1 MTLARQLA
9 EVLTGI
15 GIKRVYGLPGE
26 DHMALL
32 DAFVA
37 AGLEYHTAYNETSAV
52 LMAGTDSLLTGL
64 PGVAVLSMAPGVS
77 NAVNGILNAAMEQQ
91 PVLVISGR
99 HPADRT
105 PFIVRQGFETAR
117 LVEPVTKWRAQVT
130 ANMDIAALAGRAV
143 DEAMSGRPGPVYLEI
158 PDAAAS
164 APPPSAADAT
174 TADATATTV
183 ARLRARWRPATGAT
197 PAAAAAPAAEAP
209 TAPARDLAAK
219 LARAERPVLIIGGHQ
234 HRVSAE
240 AVQEFATAYRMP
252 VLTTTRQWGL
262 IPATH
267 PYCAGTFLNGRL
279 ERELLDRSDLVLLID
294 PEAFD
299 FYNRPWAFS
308 ATSIAIVA
316 ADYTDWLNPVSESHV
331 ADPEALLNALTAAAA
346 GPASRWLPK
355 EITAYRQ
362 GVRTRLLAESGAG
375 MTVPQAVAAALD
387 RWPARGYITADAGFS
402 KPIVAMLSQPGAP
415 DHFLASNG
423 LSTMGFSIPAA
434 LAVRRSG
441 AGPVL
446 AFMGDGSLLMRATEL
461 AAAARA
467 GTPLVAVAVIDR
479 SLTQIA
485 VKQERRRLVPVGAEL
500 PEISCAALAAAL
512 GIDGVDVDSPEKLS
526 AAVDAGLQSKVPMLI
541 GAIVDPAP
549 SRPLFE
555 LMRG

>member
-1 MTLARQLA
+1 MAAMTLARQLA

-15 GIKRVYGLPGE
+15 GIRRVYGLPGE

-52 LMAGTDSLLTGL
+52 LMAGTDSVLTGL

-130 ANMDIAALAGRAV
+130 ADMDIAALAGRAV

-164 APPPSAADAT
+164 APAASAPDEAA
-174 TADATATTV
+174 ATAATV
-183 ARLRARWRPATGAT
+183 ARLSARWRPAAGAT
-197 PAAAAAPAAEAP
+197 APAA
-209 TAPARDLAAK
+209 TASATALLGDLAAR
-219 LARAERPVLIIGGHQ
+219 LARAERPVLIVGGHQ
-234 HRVSAE
+234 HRVSAA
-240 AVQEFATAYRMP
+240 AVREFAAVYRVP
-252 VLTTTRQWGL
+252 VLTSTRQWGL
-262 IPATH
+262 VPATH

-279 ERELLDRSDLVLLID
+279 ERELLDRSDLVLLVD

-308 ATSIAIVA
+308 AQSIAIVA

-331 ADPEALLNALTAAAA
+331 ADPEALLSALTAAAA
-346 GPASRWLPK
+346 ELASRWRP
-355 EITAYRQ
+355 EEVSAYRQ
-362 GVRTRLLAESGAG
+362 GVRTRLLAENGAG

-387 RWPARGYITADAGFS
+387 RWPAHGYITADAGFS

-415 DHFLASNG
+415 DRFLASNG

-467 GTPLVAVAVIDR
+467 GTPLVAVAVVDR

-485 VKQERRRLVPVGAEL
+485 VKQERRNLVPVGAEL
-500 PEISCAALAAAL
+500 PEISCAALGAAL
-512 GIDGVDVDSPEKLS
+512 GIDGIDVDQPEKLS
-526 AAVDAGLQSKVPMLI
+526 AAVDAGLESKVPLLI
-541 GAIVDPAP
+541 GAVVDPAP